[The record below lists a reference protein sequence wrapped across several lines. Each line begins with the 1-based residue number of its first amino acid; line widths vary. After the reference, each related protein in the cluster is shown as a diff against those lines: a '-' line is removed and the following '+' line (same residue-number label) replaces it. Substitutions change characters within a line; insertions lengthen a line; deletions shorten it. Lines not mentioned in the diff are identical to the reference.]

1 MKERLKQLRK
11 TLGLTMEKFG
21 SNLGVT
27 KTAISLL
34 ESGKTNLT
42 DQMIKS
48 ICSASWNGK
57 FVNEDWLRTGTGDM
71 FVEIPP
77 EDEVGILVSQLIEDK
92 DNPFFNLIME
102 TMRTY
107 NQLSPENKAII
118 TDFGRQ
124 LLNNSQNKKED

>member
-21 SNLGVT
+21 ANLGVT

-48 ICSASWNGK
+48 VCNVSWNGK
-57 FVNEDWLRTGTGDM
+57 FVNEEWLRFGTGDM
-71 FVEIPP
+71 FIELPP

-92 DNPFFNLIME
+92 ENPFFKLILE

-107 NQLSPENKAII
+107 NQLKPENRNVL
-118 TDFGRQ
+118 TDFGRE
-124 LLNNSQNKKED
+124 LLHNLQNKKED

>member
-92 DNPFFNLIME
+92 DNPFFSLIME